1 MRFRKKLRRVATAA
15 LVRLSA
21 AAIEIERRPEV
32 CSSIKRRSSSADQ
45 GRCAFGFTACPLLEG
60 EGAEQQP
67 HAGKYHKSKTD
78 THGGA
83 LRDLMP
89 ADWRMFALRALRRD
103 ALWLFCI
110 GVLHRT
116 SPPR

>member
-1 MRFRKKLRRVATAA
+1 VRFRKKLRRVATAA

-21 AAIEIERRPEV
+21 AAIEIERRPEA
-32 CSSIKRRSSSADQ
+32 CSSTRRRSSSADQ
-45 GRCAFGFTACPLLEG
+45 GRCAFGFTACLLLEG

-67 HAGKYHKSKTD
+67 HAGKYLKSKTD

-89 ADWRMFALRALRRD
+89 ADGRMFALCALGRGARR
-103 ALWLFCI
+103 LICI
-110 GVLHRT
+110 GVLH
-116 SPPR
+116 